1 MEESNEEYGK
11 IFKNV
16 PQIESKIKDLNKE
29 LKICVNRNEAHRLI
43 GTIHDMSWDLSTL
56 EQEGK
61 TDFRTRAV
69 IDHKLKLLE
78 GRVCVK
84 AGKMLEK
91 EYKKKNKLNKW
102 RNKI

>member
-1 MEESNEEYGK
+1 MEESNEEYNK

-16 PQIESKIKDLNKE
+16 FQIESKIKDLNKE

-43 GTIHDMSWDLSTL
+43 DTIHDMRWDLSTL

-61 TDFRTRAV
+61 TDFRTQSS
-69 IDHKLKLLE
+69 INHKLKLLE

-84 AGKMLEK
+84 ATKMLEK
-91 EYKKKNKLNKW
+91 EKL
-102 RNKI
+102 